1 MQLRMIA
8 LFLLRNPLHFREELN
23 PHQGV
28 SAQEQYIGCVI
39 LGGVSAFYKSPKVVV
54 ISLYIPC
61 SNFPVEIDSPSRA
74 NMLQ

>member
-1 MQLRMIA
+1 MQQRMIA
-8 LFLLRNPLHFREELN
+8 LFLLRNPLHFRDS
-23 PHQGV
+23 V
-28 SAQEQYIGCVI
+28 QEQYIGCVI